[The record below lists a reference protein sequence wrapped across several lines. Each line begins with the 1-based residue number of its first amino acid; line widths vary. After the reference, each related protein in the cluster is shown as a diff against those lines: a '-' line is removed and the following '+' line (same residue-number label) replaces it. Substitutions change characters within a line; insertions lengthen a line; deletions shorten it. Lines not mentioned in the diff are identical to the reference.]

1 MLKGKTAFI
10 TGSNR
15 GIGKAIVTKF
25 LENGANVICC
35 VRKSNEEFLN
45 YVKLQICM
53 TITKSTEFHI
63 TFTLL

>member
-1 MLKGKTAFI
+1 MLKGKTALI

-45 YVKLQICM
+45 YVKLQNNKNHKIIKEKM
-53 TITKSTEFHI
+53 VLFH
-63 TFTLL
+63 